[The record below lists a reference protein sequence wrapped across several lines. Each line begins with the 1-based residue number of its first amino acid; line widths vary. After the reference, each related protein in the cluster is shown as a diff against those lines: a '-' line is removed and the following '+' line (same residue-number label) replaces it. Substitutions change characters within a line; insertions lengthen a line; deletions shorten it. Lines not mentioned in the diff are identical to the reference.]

1 MKQQRVQIIRN
12 DCNSRKVRYRYFVAE
27 QLHTG
32 ARCMVKKKNTD
43 KIFLSFR
50 VEGRNET
57 LFFSFKLQ
65 DRDSVPYRVGA
76 HKTSF

>member
-1 MKQQRVQIIRN
+1 M
-12 DCNSRKVRYRYFVAE
+12 A
-27 QLHTG
+27 
-32 ARCMVKKKNTD
+32 KKKKD

>member
-1 MKQQRVQIIRN
+1 MKQQRVKIIRN
-12 DCNSRKVRYRYFVAE
+12 NCNSMLCSIAAAHRSE
-27 QLHTG
+27 LHG
-32 ARCMVKKKNTD
+32 EKYTD

>member
-1 MKQQRVQIIRN
+1 MKQQRLQIIRN
-12 DCNSRKVRYRYFVAE
+12 NYNPRNVQYRYFAAK

-32 ARCMVKKKNTD
+32 ASCMVGGGKTD